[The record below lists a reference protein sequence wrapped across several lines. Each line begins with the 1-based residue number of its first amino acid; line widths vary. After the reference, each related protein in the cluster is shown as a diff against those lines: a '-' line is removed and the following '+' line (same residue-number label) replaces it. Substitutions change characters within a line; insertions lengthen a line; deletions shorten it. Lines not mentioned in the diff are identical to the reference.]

1 MREHMVKWRRAAA
14 VAGAVALAIAP
25 LWGQS
30 RSDGATAGQSPEGAP
45 AAKSWKVPRLADG
58 RPDLQGL
65 WSYASA
71 LPLERPD
78 PSAPNLSGNPDEAR
92 FDEVVGNYG
101 QLWYEPGSRT
111 DGRKWLLV
119 DPPDGRIPP
128 LTPEAERKLRAVQD
142 ARRGLA
148 REDPTPG
155 GWIEDT
161 GPTHLKLRCLIG
173 FNSGPPMTSAGY
185 NQHVQI
191 FQVPGSVVL
200 FTEMIHN
207 ARIVPMDG
215 RPHGTLR
222 QWSGDPRGHWESD
235 TLVVDSTN
243 FRAGPPNFPLASAN
257 MHLVER
263 FTPVAPDTVLY
274 EFTMD
279 DPATWV
285 RPWTVRIPLTRTDE
299 RIFEYACHEGN
310 YGLYN
315 ILAGARARERAQE
328 EAAKKAGKQ

>member
-1 MREHMVKWRRAAA
+1 MREHVAKGTKVTAA
-14 VAGAVALAIAP
+14 VAGAIVLAMAP

-30 RSDGATAGQSPEGAP
+30 GSGSARGGQPLNGAP
-45 AAKSWKVPRLADG
+45 AAKSGKVPRLADG

-78 PSAPNLSGNPDEAR
+78 PSAPNLSGNPDEAQ

-111 DGRKWLLV
+111 DGRKWLLA
-119 DPPDGRIPP
+119 DPPDGRLPP
-128 LTPEAERKLRAVQD
+128 LTPEAGRKLRAIQEE
-142 ARRGLA
+142 RRGLA
-148 REDPTPG
+148 REEPTPG
-155 GWIEDT
+155 GWIQDT

-173 FNSGPPMTSAGY
+173 FNSGPPMTSSGY
-185 NQHVQI
+185 NQHLQI
-191 FQVPGSVVL
+191 FQVPGYVVL

-207 ARIVPMDG
+207 ARIVPLDG
-215 RPHGTLR
+215 RAHGKLR
-222 QWSGDPRGHWESD
+222 QWSGEPRGHWEGD

-257 MHLVER
+257 MHLIER
-263 FTPVAPDTVLY
+263 FTPVEPDTLLY

-299 RIFEYACHEGN
+299 RMYEYACHEGN

-315 ILAGARARERAQE
+315 ILAGARAKERAQE
-328 EAAKKAGKQ
+328 AAAKKTGR

>member
-1 MREHMVKWRRAAA
+1 MREQVVKGTRVAAA
-14 VAGAVALAIAP
+14 VAGAVVLAMAP
-25 LWGQS
+25 LWAQS
-30 RSDGATAGQSPEGAP
+30 GSGGATAGQPPKEAP
-45 AAKSWKVPRLADG
+45 AAKSGKVSRLADG

-78 PSAPNLSGNPDEAR
+78 PSAPNLSGNPDEAQ

-101 QLWYEPGSRT
+101 QVWYEPGSRT

-128 LTPEAERKLRAVQD
+128 LTPEAGRRLRAMQE

-191 FQVPGSVVL
+191 FQVPGYVGL

-222 QWSGDPRGHWESD
+222 QWSGDPRGHWEGD
-235 TLVVDSTN
+235 TLVVDSVN

-257 MHLVER
+257 MHLIER

-299 RIFEYACHEGN
+299 RMYEYACHEGN

-315 ILAGARARERAQE
+315 ILAGARAKERAQE
-328 EAAKKAGKQ
+328 AAAKK

>member
-1 MREHMVKWRRAAA
+1 MTCSGMGGPPCGAISARIRAAPRGRPTPVARVWRRGDSRVSYGWPEYLGAQKVCEGFMREQVVKWRRAAA
-14 VAGAVALAIAP
+14 VAGAIVLAIAP
-25 LWGQS
+25 LCGQS

-128 LTPEAERKLRAVQD
+128 LTPEAGRKLRAVQE

-155 GWIEDT
+155 G
-161 GPTHLKLRCLIG
+161 
-173 FNSGPPMTSAGY
+173 
-185 NQHVQI
+185 
-191 FQVPGSVVL
+191 
-200 FTEMIHN
+200 
-207 ARIVPMDG
+207 
-215 RPHGTLR
+215 
-222 QWSGDPRGHWESD
+222 
-235 TLVVDSTN
+235 
-243 FRAGPPNFPLASAN
+243 
-257 MHLVER
+257 
-263 FTPVAPDTVLY
+263 
-274 EFTMD
+274 
-279 DPATWV
+279 
-285 RPWTVRIPLTRTDE
+285 
-299 RIFEYACHEGN
+299 
-310 YGLYN
+310 
-315 ILAGARARERAQE
+315 
-328 EAAKKAGKQ
+328 